1 MRRPGLLLG
10 AASLFLGLGLV
21 RSRRLTR
28 VAVSGHSM
36 EPGLRAG
43 DWLIVDRRAHVGV
56 GDVVVALDPRENARV
71 IIKRVKHVDTDNE
84 LRLVSDHPAHAGE
97 EIGPVRPS
105 AVLGRAVLR
114 YWPPSRVGL
123 IPAPSRRCA

>member
-1 MRRPGLLLG
+1 MRRLGLLLG
-10 AASLFLGLGLV
+10 AALLYLGLGLL

-43 DWLIVDRRAHVGV
+43 DWLIVDRHVRPAV
-56 GDVVVALDPRENARV
+56 GDVVGALDPRESTRV
-71 IIKRVKHVDTDNE
+71 IVKRVKEVGTDN
-84 LRLVSDHPAHAGE
+84 RLVLASDHPAHAGE

-105 AVLGRAVLR
+105 DVLGRAALR

-123 IPAPSRRCA
+123 VGAPSRRRI

>member
-1 MRRPGLLLG
+1 MRRLGLLLG

-21 RSRRLTR
+21 GSRRLTR

-36 EPGLRAG
+36 EPALHAG
-43 DWLIVDRRAHVGV
+43 DWLVIDRSSRVGV
-56 GDVVVALDPRENARV
+56 GDVVVALDPRENSRV
-71 IIKRVKHVDTDNE
+71 IIKRVIRVGTDNE
-84 LRLVSDHPAHAGE
+84 LLLASDHPAHSGE

-114 YWPPSRVGL
+114 YWPLSRVGF
-123 IPAPSRRCA
+123 IGAATRRCA

>member
-1 MRRPGLLLG
+1 MRRLGLLLG
-10 AASLFLGLGLV
+10 AASLFLALGLV
-21 RSRRLTR
+21 GGRRLTR

-43 DWLIVDRRAHVGV
+43 DWLVVDRSSRVGV
-56 GDVVVALDPRENARV
+56 GDVVVALDPRENSRV
-71 IIKRVKHVDTDNE
+71 IIKRVRQVATDNE
-84 LRLVSDHPAHAGE
+84 LLLASDHPAHAGE

-114 YWPPSRVGL
+114 YWPPSRIGR
-123 IPAPSRRCA
+123 IGATTRRCA